1 MDSWGFE
8 YFLRSCIVRIKTRV
22 TEEGQVTEAV
32 GAGLSMQSISS
43 GKEVHRSADARR
55 AYP

>member
-8 YFLRSCIVRIKTRV
+8 DFLRSCIVRIKTRV

-32 GAGLSMQSISS
+32 GAGLSTQSISS